1 MNIYIFFF
9 HILDYP
15 ITENSN
21 NEKDGYD
28 QIGFTVPSIS
38 EDDLKPIYPNAL
50 PSMLNTGILE
60 IVKGGK
66 FGFIRKIVI

>member
-1 MNIYIFFF
+1 MMIFFLL
-9 HILDYP
+9 ILDYP
-15 ITENSN
+15 ITEDSN

-38 EDDLKPIYPNAL
+38 EDDLKLIYPNAL
-50 PSMLNTGILE
+50 ASALNTGILE